1 MFLVLSNVAN
11 EAAQHLVD
19 MFPPGAA
26 SLVTA
31 SDLHRSFK
39 AAVRLADF
47 SAATLTIEGVKLPV
61 REIRGVVS
69 SIAYFLPQEF
79 YYVEPADRDYVCAE
93 TTAFF
98 IYFLSQLDCPK
109 LNPPTTKA
117 LCGLG
122 MHRIEWMRAARARGI
137 PLQPVRLQDG
147 RTLYDDAANERPRV
161 RATCIGDAIVEGTVP
176 EVVRD
181 RTRALSR
188 AFSMPYLCAEF
199 TSSGNDAYLLADL
212 WSVPDIR
219 VPVNRDAIVRFMHV
233 PP

>member
-11 EAAQHLVD
+11 EAAQRLVD
-19 MFPPGAA
+19 VFPPGAA

-31 SDLHRSFK
+31 SDLDRSFK

-47 SAATLTIEGVKLPV
+47 SAAALTIGGVPTSP

-109 LNPPTTKA
+109 LNPPTAKA

-122 MHRIEWMRAARARGI
+122 MHRIEWMRAARDVGI

-147 RTLYDDAANERPRV
+147 RTLYDDAADATPRV
-161 RATCIGDAIVEGTVP
+161 RATCIGDDIVEDGVP
-176 EVVRD
+176 DVVRE

-188 AFSMPYLCAEF
+188 LFSMPYLCAEF
-199 TSSGNDAYLLADL
+199 ASPGNDEYQLAGL

-219 VPVNRDAIVRFMHV
+219 VPANREAIVRFMQM
-233 PP
+233 PT

>member
-1 MFLVLSNVAN
+1 LFLVLSNVAN
-11 EAAQHLVD
+11 EAAQHLVE

-47 SAATLTIEGVKLPV
+47 SGAALTIGGVKTSP

-93 TTAFF
+93 TSAFF
-98 IYFLSQLDCPK
+98 IYFLSQLGCPK
-109 LNPPTTKA
+109 LNPPMTKT
-117 LCGLG
+117 LCGSG
-122 MHRIEWMRAARARGI
+122 MHRIEWMRAARDLGV

-147 RTLYDDAANERPRV
+147 RALYDDAANPRPRV
-161 RATCIGDAIVEGTVP
+161 RATCIGGAIVEGGVP
-176 EVVRD
+176 DLVRE
-181 RTRALSR
+181 RTFTLSR
-188 AFSMPYLCAEF
+188 AFAMPYLSADF
-199 TSSGNDAYLLADL
+199 TSSADGEYLLAEL
-212 WSVPDIR
+212 WSVPDLR
-219 VPVNRDAIVRFMHV
+219 VPANREAIVRFMQMA
-233 PP
+233 P

>member
-1 MFLVLSNVAN
+1 LFLVLSNVAN

-19 MFPPGAA
+19 VFPPGAA
-26 SLVTA
+26 SLVIA

-39 AAVRLADF
+39 PAVRLADF
-47 SAATLTIEGVKLPV
+47 SAAPLTIGGIKTTA

-79 YYVEPADRDYVCAE
+79 YYVEPADRNYVCAE

-109 LNPPTTKA
+109 INPPTTKT

-122 MHRIEWMRAARARGI
+122 MHRIEWMRAARGLGI
-137 PLQPVRLQDG
+137 PLQAVVVQDG
-147 RTLYDDAANERPRV
+147 RPLYDDAANTRPRV
-161 RATCIGDAIVEGTVP
+161 RATCVGKDIVEGNVP
-176 EVVRD
+176 EIVRE
-181 RTRALSR
+181 TTTSLSR
-188 AFSMPYLCAEF
+188 AFSIPYLCAEF
-199 TSSGNDAYLLADL
+199 VSSDDGEYLLADL

-219 VPVNRDAIVRFMHV
+219 VAANREAIVRFMQM

>member
-11 EAAQHLVD
+11 EAAQHLVE

-47 SAATLTIEGVKLPV
+47 SGAALTIGGVKTSP

-93 TTAFF
+93 TSALF
-98 IYFLSQLDCPK
+98 IYFLSQLGCPK
-109 LNPPTTKA
+109 LNPPTTKT

-122 MHRIEWMRAARARGI
+122 MHRIEWMRAARELGI
-137 PLQPVRLQDG
+137 PLQAVHLQDG
-147 RTLYDDAANERPRV
+147 RTLCNDAANPRPRV
-161 RATCIGDAIVEGTVP
+161 RATCIGGAIVEGGVP
-176 EVVRD
+176 DAVAE
-181 RTRALSR
+181 RTLALSR
-188 AFSMPYLCAEF
+188 DFSMPYLCADF
-199 TSSGNDAYLLADL
+199 ASIG
-212 WSVPDIR
+212 
-219 VPVNRDAIVRFMHV
+219 
-233 PP
+233 